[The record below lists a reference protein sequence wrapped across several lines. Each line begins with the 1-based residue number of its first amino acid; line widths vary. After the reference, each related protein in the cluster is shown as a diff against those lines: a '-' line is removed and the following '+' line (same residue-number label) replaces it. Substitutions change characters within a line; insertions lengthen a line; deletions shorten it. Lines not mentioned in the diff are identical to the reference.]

1 MKAFETLRTQEC
13 LRTHEHMRAQYN
25 FHKSLGAP
33 SCFNKRVSEA
43 VIMEKWNPL
52 KNKNKLKT
60 PKKIKMT
67 IENQKS

>member
-1 MKAFETLRTQEC
+1 
-13 LRTHEHMRAQYN
+13 MRAQYN